1 MNKPKD
7 GGSAFP
13 MIIDNPDRSQTQF
26 LTIQGMSLRDY
37 FAAAA
42 MQGYIA
48 AGLPSDV
55 THSEMAE
62 KVYRAADAMLAYR
75 NGDMPWC
82 GICECYHS
90 PKAEHI
96 DKQEKPDG

>member
-1 MNKPKD
+1 MNKQKD

-13 MIIDNPDRSQTQF
+13 MIIDNPNRSQTQF

-55 THSEMAE
+55 SYRDMAE
-62 KVYRAADAMLAYR
+62 KVYRAADAMLEER
-75 NGDMPWC
+75 DR
-82 GICECYHS
+82 
-90 PKAEHI
+90 
-96 DKQEKPDG
+96 